1 MVKISNHRYTLRMCK
16 NHENLIFEWGVF
28 FGPKNP
34 AESIAT
40 TFRMIRALQR
50 VIFVFFC
57 SCLGHFEAKIMIFDV
72 FLMFSDDFAISRAL
86 GGAERGV
93 HGYENIEKNRNRQK

>member
-1 MVKISNHRYTLRMCK
+1 MDFSIFSIFEMCWIWSSILVVKISNHRYTLRMCK

-40 TFRMIRALQR
+40 TFRMIRALQMGDFC
-50 VIFVFFC
+50 IFLQLFGPFW
-57 SCLGHFEAKIMIFDV
+57 SKNH
-72 FLMFSDDFAISRAL
+72 DF
-86 GGAERGV
+86 
-93 HGYENIEKNRNRQK
+93 